1 MWSNRTV
8 ASSDPDEFV
17 TLIRPA
23 GCKILVT
30 ERGQFD
36 AGSTLI
42 DIGPLYAQRR
52 WERLARIG
60 HVETARPG
68 IVFLTAP
75 GPSLFWNGA
84 EIRPEH
90 VLLFRSG
97 VVLVSRSSGPFAWGA
112 MTLADTDMEALCTSH
127 PGCSSTLMSSCV
139 VITPPAGALARLRLL
154 HAAAGNLAET
164 CRGSANPVAFARWLE
179 QALTMAMVEIISA
192 ADVPPDT
199 MARQHHQMIIR
210 RFLEMVEAHPVE
222 PFPMQTISDALGISS
237 RTLRMACQTQ
247 LGVSPTQY
255 LLLRR
260 MRQARRALQQ
270 ADPDVTRV
278 TDVATELGF
287 WELGRFAVKYR
298 EIFGETPSATLR
310 AIGSGERMPSDYALA

>member
-52 WERLARIG
+52 WERLARIA
-60 HVETARPG
+60 HVETVRPG
-68 IVFLTAP
+68 ILFLTAP
-75 GPSLFWNGA
+75 GPSMFWNGG
-84 EIRPEH
+84 EIRQEH
-90 VLLFRSG
+90 VLLFRSDA
-97 VVLVSRSSGPFAWGA
+97 VLVSRSSGPFAWGA
-112 MTLADTDMEALCTSH
+112 MTLADDDMEALCTSY
-127 PGCSSTLMSSCV
+127 PGCSSMLMSSSV
-139 VITPPAGALARLRLL
+139 LITPPAGALARLRLL
-154 HAAAGNLAET
+154 HAAAGNVADI
-164 CRGSANPVAFARWLE
+164 CRGSANPAAFARWLE
-179 QALTMAMVEIISA
+179 QALMTAMAEIVGA
-192 ADVPPDT
+192 ADVPSDT

-210 RFLEMVEAHPVE
+210 RFLEILEAHPVE
-222 PFPMQTISDALGISS
+222 PFPMQTISDAIGVSS

-247 LGVSPTQY
+247 LGVSPTQF

-298 EIFGETPSATLR
+298 QIFGETPSATLR
-310 AIGSGERMPSDYALA
+310 AVGSNERLRSHYALA